1 MTGVLTPGCNTPG
14 RNMEDGRVRTSVS
27 TEQRITMVAS
37 WYDRQGPAA
46 EVLQVGE
53 LPAPRPSDGEVRVAV
68 SLSGVNPGDTKKR
81 GGWRSSPM
89 TYPRII
95 PHSDAAG
102 TIDAVGT
109 GVDDARIGERVWV
122 FGAQSYRPFGT
133 AAQLTVVPD
142 AQAISLPD
150 QVSDETGAA
159 LGIPGIT
166 SHRAV
171 FSDGPVTGKVVLV
184 QGVLGAVGSLAAQL
198 ATWGGATVIGTVL
211 HAPDLAHVDQSVVP
225 HAVALD
231 QRDPAAAI
239 RQHAPAGVD
248 RIVEVALSDNGELD
262 ASVVANDAVIATYF
276 SRSDRIDLPFSPL
289 LFANVTLRLLGS
301 DDFSFQAKQ
310 QAAHD
315 LTATAA
321 AGALSVRVGAAF
333 PLTEIAA
340 AHDRVD
346 AGGGGRVLV
355 RMPD

>member
-1 MTGVLTPGCNTPG
+1 
-14 RNMEDGRVRTSVS
+14 
-27 TEQRITMVAS
+27 MVAS

-46 EVLQVGE
+46 EVLEVGE

-81 GGWRSSPM
+81 EGWRGSPM
-89 TYPRII
+89 SYPRVI

-102 TIDAVGT
+102 TIDAVGA
-109 GVDDARIGERVWV
+109 GVDGARIGERVWV

-142 AQAISLPD
+142 AQAIALPD

-166 SHRAV
+166 AHRAV
-171 FSDGPVTGKVVLV
+171 FSDGPVAGKVVLV

-198 ATWGGATVIGTVL
+198 AARDGATVIGTVSR
-211 HAPDLAHVDQSVVP
+211 AADLARVDWSVVP

-239 RQHAPAGVD
+239 REHAPAGVD

-315 LTATAA
+315 LTAAAA
-321 AGALSVRVGAAF
+321 AGALSVRVGAVF

-355 RMPD
+355 RIPD

>member
-1 MTGVLTPGCNTPG
+1 M
-14 RNMEDGRVRTSVS
+14 S
-27 TEQRITMVAS
+27 TEQRRTMVAS

-46 EVLQVGE
+46 KVLQVGE

-81 GGWRSSPM
+81 EGWRGSPM
-89 TYPRII
+89 CYPRVI
-95 PHSDAAG
+95 PHSDGAG
-102 TIDAVGT
+102 IIDAVGA
-109 GVDDARIGERVWV
+109 GADDTRIGERVWV

-142 AQAISLPD
+142 AQAIALPD

-166 SHRAV
+166 AHRAV
-171 FSDGPVTGKVVLV
+171 FSDGPVAGKVVLV

-198 ATWGGATVIGTVL
+198 AARDGATVIGTVPR
-211 HAPDLAHVDQSVVP
+211 AADLCRIDRSVAP

-231 QRDPAAAI
+231 QRDAAAAI
-239 RQHAPAGVD
+239 REHAPAGVD
-248 RIVEVALSDNGELD
+248 RIVEVALSDNGGLD
-262 ASVVANDAVIATYF
+262 ASVVANDAVIAAYF

-310 QAAHD
+310 QAARD
-315 LTATAA
+315 LTAAAA
-321 AGALSVRVGAAF
+321 AGALSVRVGAVF
-333 PLTEIAA
+333 SLTEIAA

-355 RMPD
+355 RVPD

>member
-1 MTGVLTPGCNTPG
+1 
-14 RNMEDGRVRTSVS
+14 
-27 TEQRITMVAS
+27 MVAS

-81 GGWRSSPM
+81 EGWRGSPM
-89 TYPRII
+89 PYPRVI
-95 PHSDAAG
+95 PHSDGAG
-102 TIDAVGT
+102 IIEAVGA

-142 AQAISLPD
+142 AQAIALPD
-150 QVSDETGAA
+150 QVSDEAGAA

-166 SHRAV
+166 AHRAV
-171 FSDGPVTGKVVLV
+171 FSDGPVAGKVVLV

-198 ATWGGATVIGTVL
+198 AAWDGATVIGTVRR
-211 HAPDLAHVDQSVVP
+211 AADLARIDRSVVP
-225 HAVALD
+225 RAVALD

-239 RQHAPAGVD
+239 REHAPAGVD
-248 RIVEVALSDNGELD
+248 RIVEVALSDNGGLD
-262 ASVVANDAVIATYF
+262 ASVVANDAVIAAYF
-276 SRSDRIDLPFSPL
+276 SRSDTIDLPFSPL

-310 QAAHD
+310 QAARD
-315 LTATAA
+315 LTAAAA
-321 AGALSVRVGAAF
+321 AGALSVSVGAVF

-346 AGGGGRVLV
+346 RGGGGRVLV
-355 RMPD
+355 RVRD